1 MSIKQ
6 IFITLIAIVALLGS
20 CAYALDGNNRTGD
33 NTPEELV
40 AMTFDPQVTVL
51 PDPVAKG
58 DYMAACY
65 NMVGQ
70 KPGDLAYALELGWKV
85 VCSKSGDP
93 MLSGEGDVRTL
104 GYADSEVKVITL
116 DALSVTYNT
125 IAHEA
130 AHVVDYEALAEVSRI
145 KMAKKYDAVSWD
157 DASLYWNYPSEMFAE
172 NRARC
177 LGFAFDDTFGEMSC
191 DDIELLIEQGSDED
205 SIKGMQRTLTDV
217 EP

>member
-6 IFITLIAIVALLGS
+6 TFITIIAIVALLGS
-20 CAYALDGNNRTGD
+20 CAYALDGNNHAGD

-70 KPGDLAYALELGWKV
+70 MPGDLAYAIELGWKV
-85 VCSKSGDP
+85 VCLKSGDP

-104 GYADSEVKVITL
+104 GYTDSETKLITL
-116 DALSVTYNT
+116 DALTVTYNT

-130 AHVVDYEALAEVSRI
+130 AHVVDYESINEVGRI
-145 KMAKKYDAVSWD
+145 KMAKKYGAASWD
-157 DASLYWNYPSEMFAE
+157 DASQYWNYPSEMFAE

-191 DDIELLIEQGSDED
+191 DDIESLIEQGSDED
-205 SIKGMQRTLTDV
+205 SIKSMQRTLTDV

>member
-6 IFITLIAIVALLGS
+6 IFITIIAIVALMGG
-20 CAYALDGNNRTGD
+20 CAYALDGSNRSRVEA
-33 NTPEELV
+33 PEELV

-130 AHVVDYEALAEVSRI
+130 AHVVDYETLNEVSRI
-145 KMAKKYDAVSWD
+145 EISKKYGAASWD
-157 DASLYWNYPSEMFAE
+157 DASQYWNYPSEMFAE

-191 DDIELLIEQGSDED
+191 DDIELLIEQGSDVD
-205 SIKGMQRTLTDV
+205 SIMGMQRTLTDV